1 MKTLGIVSLLS
12 VPVLAAL
19 ACNVTGFLPSSIPPS
34 ATVAPTVATEPPGQ
48 PIPALTVEELQNM
61 QVTLQNNDQHPK
73 VQLADGV
80 YQAGDQ
86 PPATDFVSV
95 NMPDMIAF
103 GDLNHDGISDAAAL
117 LAENYGGTGVYTSV
131 LAILNVNGG
140 PVQVGA
146 YMIDDRPMPSGLVIE
161 DGKIIFSGAIHA
173 PNDPGCCP
181 SMPVTETLALTKG
194 GLQRVRM
201 SSTTPTGQE
210 RAITIVSPKDG
221 DQVAAGYVPVKGG
234 FTISPFEN
242 TFACK
247 IVDATGKEWFSGPLT
262 VTAELGQPGSI
273 DNQIDFSMVPA
284 GVLVRLEIMDASAA
298 DGSTLAM
305 DSVEL
310 MIK

>member
-12 VPVLAAL
+12 ALLLAAL
-19 ACNVTGFLPSSIPPS
+19 ACNATGSLPLST
-34 ATVAPTVATEPPGQ
+34 TVAPTVATEPPGQ
-48 PIPALTVEELQNM
+48 PIPALTAMEVKNM
-61 QVTLQNNDQHPK
+61 QVTLQGNDQHAK

-86 PPATDFVSV
+86 PPAPDFVSV

-103 GDLNHDGISDAAAL
+103 GDLNHDGVADAAAL
-117 LAENYGGTGVYTSV
+117 LAENYGGTGVFTSV

-146 YMIDDRPMPSGLVIE
+146 YMIDDRPMPSGLTIQ
-161 DGKIIFSGAIHA
+161 DGRIVFSGAIHA

-181 SMPVTETLALTKG
+181 SMPVTETFGLTKS
-194 GLQRVRM
+194 GLQLVRL

-210 RAITIVSPKDG
+210 RAIAIDSPKDG
-221 DQVAAGYVPVKGG
+221 DQVAAGYVPVKGS

-242 TFACK
+242 TFSCK

-273 DNQIDFSMVPA
+273 DNQVDFSMVPP
-284 GVLVRLEIMDASAA
+284 GMLVRLEIRDVSAA